1 MTDETSDLSQL
12 RARLT
17 DVDRKVLGLVA
28 ERQRLVAA
36 IGRDKRS
43 RGRQTRD
50 FSREKEVIEGAIEVA
65 RQLELPDDLA
75 ESLMQMLIRSSLTA
89 QEQDRVAAE
98 GRGGGK
104 RALII
109 GGAGRIG
116 RWFAAFLESQGFVV
130 TIADPMADPMSDQ
143 AVQVLPYPSRTAW
156 EDGALDEDL
165 IVIATPLV
173 VSGTIMEQLAERRPA
188 GLIFD
193 LGSLKTP
200 LADGLQALAAAGCR
214 VTSLHPMFGP
224 DTQLLSGRHV
234 IFVDVGCADATRE
247 AEALFESTMA
257 ERVVMSLEEHDRLIA
272 YVLGLSHALNIA
284 FFTALADSGEDV
296 PHLAQLSSTTFDA
309 QLEVSSRVA
318 AENPELYFEIQSLNV
333 HGEEALAALERS
345 VAMLGQTIRNGDA
358 GSFVAMMERGRRYL
372 ASREEDSS
380 P

>member
-1 MTDETSDLSQL
+1 MTDETPGIAEL

-17 DVDRKVLGLVA
+17 DVDKRVLELVA
-28 ERQRLVAA
+28 KRQRLVAA

-43 RGRQTRD
+43 RGQQTRD
-50 FSREKEVIEGAIEVA
+50 FSREKEVIEGAVESA
-65 RQLELPDDLA
+65 RQLGLPPDLA
-75 ESLMQMLIRSSLTA
+75 EGLMQMLIRSSLTT
-89 QEQDRVAAE
+89 QERDRVAAE

-116 RWFAAFLESQGFVV
+116 RWFAAFLESQGFAV
-130 TIADPMADPMSDQ
+130 TVADPMAAD
-143 AVQVLPYPSRTAW
+143 LPYPSRAEW
-156 EDGALDEDL
+156 ADGTLDEDL

-173 VSGTIMEQLAERRPA
+173 VSGTIMKQLAERRPP

-234 IFVDVGCADATRE
+234 IFIDVGCADATRE
-247 AEALFESTMA
+247 AEALFDSTMA

-284 FFTALADSGEDV
+284 FFTALANSGEDV

-345 VAMLGQTIRNGDA
+345 VATLSRTIRNGDA

-372 ASREEDSS
+372 ASRDEDSS
-380 P
+380 SQVFD

>member
-1 MTDETSDLSQL
+1 
-12 RARLT
+12 
-17 DVDRKVLGLVA
+17 VLGLVA

-116 RWFAAFLESQGFVV
+116 RWFAAFLESQGFAV
-130 TIADPMADPMSDQ
+130 TIADPMADQ

-380 P
+380 S

>member
-1 MTDETSDLSQL
+1 MTEDDSAISEL
-12 RARLT
+12 RSSLT
-17 DVDRKVLGLVA
+17 DVDRQLLKLVA
-28 ERQRLVAA
+28 RRQELVAA
-36 IGRDKRS
+36 IGRDKRA
-43 RGRQTRD
+43 RGQQTRD
-50 FSREKEVIEGAIEVA
+50 FRREKEVIEGAIETA
-65 RQLELPDDLA
+65 RQLGLPADLT
-75 ESLMQMLIRSSLTA
+75 ENLMQMLIRSSLTT
-89 QEQDRVAAE
+89 QERDRVAAE

-116 RWFAAFLESQGFVV
+116 RWFAEFLESQGFAITV
-130 TIADPMADPMSDQ
+130 ADPAARD
-143 AVQVLPYPSRTAW
+143 LPYRSRADWT
-156 EDGALDEDL
+156 DGALDEEL
-165 IVIATPLV
+165 IVVATPLV
-173 VSGTIMEQLAERRPA
+173 ISGQILQQLAERRPP

-200 LADGLQALAAAGCR
+200 LADGLHALAAAGCR

-224 DTQLLSGRHV
+224 DTRLLSGRHV
-234 IFVDVGCADATRE
+234 IFIDVGCADATHE

-318 AENPELYFEIQSLNV
+318 SENPELYFEIQSLNI

-345 VAMLGQTIRNGDA
+345 VSLLGQTIRSGDA
-358 GSFVAMMERGRRYL
+358 PSFVAMMERGRRYL
-372 ASREEDSS
+372 ASRLEEPDR
-380 P
+380 